1 MDERIILKWFFKKCD
16 EGVDWFD
23 LCEDKDKWAVVNEGN
38 SLTDDLLASEE
49 GLCSMELV
57 ITNGKLVTSRSI
69 TDHNAVS

>member
-1 MDERIILKWFFKKCD
+1 MDERITLKWFFKKCD

-23 LCEDKDKWAVVNEGN
+23 LAQDKDKWAVVNEGN
-38 SLTDDLLASEE
+38 PLTDDLLASEE

-57 ITNGKLVTSRSI
+57 ITNVKLVTSRYI